1 MKFIGFLLLFCCS
14 VVVVKAQDEKAPEHK
29 PRPMVYGKNDT
40 IRTYLTVLDGEFV
53 PMIVMPE
60 VKIVDVRI
68 FKSKADKDAYNRL
81 KYNIYKV
88 LPYAKYAADRYQ
100 KLQRDLATTAD
111 KKKQKLM
118 VDTCETQIKD
128 LFKREIENLTI
139 SQGEILIKLIDRQTG
154 NTSYEMVKELK
165 GGLKAFMLQSVASF
179 FGHNLK
185 EKYDPYEE
193 RDMEAILREAGY
205 YSYNN

>member
-1 MKFIGFLLLFCCS
+1 MKFIGFLLLCCCLT
-14 VVVVKAQDEKAPEHK
+14 VLGNAQDKKATPLE
-29 PRPMVYGKNDT
+29 MGKNDT
-40 IRTYLTVLDGEFV
+40 IRTYLVMVDGTLM
-53 PMIVMPE
+53 PMIVTDE

-68 FKSKADKDAYNRL
+68 FKSQAERDAYRRL
-81 KYNIYKV
+81 RYNIYKV
-88 LPYAKYAADRYQ
+88 LPYAKYAAERYQ
-100 KLQRDLATTAD
+100 KLQRDMATTAD
-111 KKKQKLM
+111 KKRQKRM

-128 LFKREIENLTI
+128 LFKKEVENLTI

-165 GGLKAFMLQSVASF
+165 GGLKAFMLQSVARI

-185 EKYDPYEE
+185 EQYDPNEE

-205 YSYNN
+205 YSYQN

>member
-14 VVVVKAQDEKAPEHK
+14 VAVVKAQDDKAPEHK
-29 PRPMVYGKNDT
+29 PHPMVYGKNDT

-53 PMIVMPE
+53 PMIVTEE

-68 FKSKADKDAYNRL
+68 FKSKADRDQYNRL

-193 RDMEAILREAGY
+193 RDMEAILQQAGY

>member
-1 MKFIGFLLLFCCS
+1 MKFIGFLLLFCCFMGL
-14 VVVVKAQDEKAPEHK
+14 VRAQEQK
-29 PRPMVYGKNDT
+29 PRPLELGKNDT
-40 IRTYLTVLDGEFV
+40 LKTYVTVLDGELV
-53 PMIVMPE
+53 PMIVTDE

-68 FKSKADKDAYNRL
+68 FKSRADRDQYNRL

-88 LPYAKYAADRYQ
+88 LPYAKFAAERYQ

-111 KKKQKLM
+111 KKQQKQM
-118 VDTCETQIKD
+118 VNVCENEIKD

-165 GGLKAFMLQSVASF
+165 GGLKAFMLQSVARI
-179 FGHNLK
+179 FGHDLK
-185 EKYDPYEE
+185 ETYDPYEE
-193 RDMEAILREAGY
+193 RDIESILQQAGY
-205 YSYNN
+205 YSYKN